1 VPEVKQHFDMGDLE
15 NVAKATYG
23 IMVEEARN
31 LEFPTPPWNRSRI
44 VTAAVQLVVFAPS
57 NAT

>member
-1 VPEVKQHFDMGDLE
+1 MEGVDFVKPHFDLGDLE

-23 IMVEEARN
+23 IMLSDYESG
-31 LEFPTPPWNRSRI
+31 TPWNRSRI
-44 VTAAVQLVVFAPS
+44 VTAAVQFVVFQPS